1 MSPALRAPALMMTA
15 ALLMLLAAGCSTPLA
30 SLRPDPVAPARIPPL
45 PEAARQPP
53 APALCSPSCS
63 KGLSTLLESWQ
74 KLLTAP
80 ASPVTP
86 VVPMSTR

>member
-1 MSPALRAPALMMTA
+1 MSQALRAPALMTTA

-30 SLRPDPVAPARIPPL
+30 TLPPEPVAPARIPPL

-74 KLLTAP
+74 RLLT
-80 ASPVTP
+80 SPVLPETP
-86 VVPMSTR
+86 VVPTSTR